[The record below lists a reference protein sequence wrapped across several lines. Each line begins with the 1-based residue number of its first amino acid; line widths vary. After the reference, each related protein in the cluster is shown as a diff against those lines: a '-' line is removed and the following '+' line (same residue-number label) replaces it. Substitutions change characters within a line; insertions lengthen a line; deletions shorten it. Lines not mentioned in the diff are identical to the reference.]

1 MKKILFL
8 IPFIGIYS
16 SLFAQAPTVTEVNAT
31 QTEGTKEVNI
41 NFQISGKVDEYGGD
55 SMVYME
61 VWYKTS
67 ASETTWQKVQT
78 LKHDVGYGF
87 EGIPA
92 NSVDDGLGN
101 LTPISFHAGMY
112 GTNSMPKWMI
122 WDAGVDAPGVQTD
135 DAQIRIVAF
144 YPKQGEFGGL
154 KPEDQQ
160 VSGWDGNGDF
170 GVGES
175 ASGN

>member
-31 QTEGTKEVNI
+31 QTEGTKDVNI

-78 LKHDVGYGF
+78 LKEDTGF
-87 EGIPA
+87 GLQEVPA
-92 NSVDDGLGN
+92 NAFDDGFGN
-101 LTPISFHAGMY
+101 LTPVSFHAGMH
-112 GTNSMPKWMI
+112 GTVPSPKWVI

-144 YPKQGEFGGL
+144 YPKEDEFGGL

-160 VSGWDGNGDF
+160 VSGWNGIGDF